1 VQELV
6 AGWIG
11 CGVVS
16 SFVEGKAARGTGI
29 FRNGPVRNKAVK
41 RGSFGCIGGQE
52 ARLFT
57 LDNGEITVRITDYGG
72 RLVCIEAPDRSR
84 CHVDV
89 LLGFGDAAAYAQTPG
104 S

>member
-1 VQELV
+1 M
-6 AGWIG
+6 A
-11 CGVVS
+11 
-16 SFVEGKAARGTGI
+16 
-29 FRNGPVRNKAVK
+29 PVRNKAVK

-72 RLVCIEAPDRSR
+72 WLVCIEAPDRSR